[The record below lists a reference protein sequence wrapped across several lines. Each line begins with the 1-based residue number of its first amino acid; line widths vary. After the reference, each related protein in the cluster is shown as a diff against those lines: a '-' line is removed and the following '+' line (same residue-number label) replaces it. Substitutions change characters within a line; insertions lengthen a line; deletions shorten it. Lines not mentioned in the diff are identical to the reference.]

1 MKKNIHL
8 SLLDDV
14 LKNNLPYKFYR
25 QGGKNAIWKK
35 LVNSINDL

>member
-14 LKNNLPYKFYR
+14 LKNNLPGEKCNLEEVGEF
-25 QGGKNAIWKK
+25 N
-35 LVNSINDL
+35 